1 MVLIKSILINYF
13 CYFQPIVNK
22 LTRRKAGNSKKADHR
37 IRGRNCFKYNEGKKQ
52 YRIGQYKDYFFYYYF
67 ILVNNHCLTLFHN
80 QVQFTCFMEQVHYGL
95 VLSLRSS

>member
-1 MVLIKSILINYF
+1 MTKKKKKEMVLIKSILINYF

-52 YRIGQYKDYFFYYYF
+52 YRIARTIFLLLFYF
-67 ILVNNHCLTLFHN
+67 
-80 QVQFTCFMEQVHYGL
+80 
-95 VLSLRSS
+95 S